1 MYLVNCICSLDV
13 FLYIFVTSIRF
24 VECSNKILNKNRT
37 KNCSDGVDDKG
48 DNDDDVESDMMI
60 IGEDG
65 DDK

>member
-1 MYLVNCICSLDV
+1 MLSIDMY
-13 FLYIFVTSIRF
+13 IRF

-65 DDK
+65 DDKYSRIMMG

>member
-1 MYLVNCICSLDV
+1 MLSRHV
-13 FLYIFVTSIRF
+13 RF
-24 VECSNKILNKNRT
+24 VECSNKILNKKEL

-65 DDK
+65 DASRIMTG